1 MTSMVAIIPIAS
13 MAAANTTLETAGFG
27 PRNFSVPAYTGAAVT
42 HGALHS
48 WHIPAF
54 EAAVQAIAGAVVEI
68 GEGDPI
74 TRTQALI
81 QAQGAKWGAQA
92 PALPSSGTVTAG
104 SLYRFEDLL
113 WSVIQT
119 FSRTTYSAH
128 PSTYPA
134 LIRRIAEPGVICEW
148 WQPLDQFDAPKLVN
162 PFTGKPD
169 QRTHAGKVWVVT
181 QADGSGNNTW
191 QPGVFGWAEVVNGE
205 VQPEPVPETPTYP
218 AFVQPTGAHDA
229 YKIGDR
235 VSFNGSNYESKIN
248 GNVWSPTAYPAGWQL
263 IP

>member
-1 MTSMVAIIPIAS
+1 MSMVAIIPVAS
-13 MAAANTTLETAGFG
+13 MSAANTTLEIAGFG
-27 PRNFSVPAYTGAAVT
+27 PRNFSVPAYTGAAAT

-54 EAAVQAIAGAVVEI
+54 EAAVQAIAGVVVDI

-104 SLYRFEDLL
+104 SLYRYDDLL

-134 LIRRIAEPGVICEW
+134 LIRTVHEPGVIAPW
-148 WQPLDQFDAPKLVN
+148 KQPIDQYDAYKLVN
-162 PFTGKPD
+162 PFNGKPD
-169 QRTHAGKVWVVT
+169 QCTHNGFTWKVT
-181 QADGSGNNTW
+181 QGDGSGNNTW
-191 QPGVFGWAEVVNGE
+191 EPGVFGWTEVNNG
-205 VQPEPVPETPTYP
+205 
-218 AFVQPTGAHDA
+218 
-229 YKIGDR
+229 
-235 VSFNGSNYESKIN
+235 
-248 GNVWSPTAYPAGWQL
+248 
-263 IP
+263 